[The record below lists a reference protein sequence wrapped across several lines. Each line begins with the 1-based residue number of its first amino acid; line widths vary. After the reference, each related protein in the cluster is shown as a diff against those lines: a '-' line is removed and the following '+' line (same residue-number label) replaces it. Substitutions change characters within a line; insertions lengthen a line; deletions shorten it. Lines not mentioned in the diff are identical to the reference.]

1 MVSCRLSSQFLQK
14 GWWLCLR
21 LALSKRL
28 EPHLGSQNM
37 PCRRTAD
44 VVGYHSLRVRCE
56 YLCRARALC
65 DRLWWSR
72 IHGRRHLVAPR
83 RCGTY
88 ARSRG
93 LHWRHTKP
101 ESGPQ
106 QSRVRAYEYEWVIC
120 NTLDSCRSS
129 LSSWRSVVS
138 APRRHNRTFTCVRP
152 KRIGPTGRSSRVNVS
167 VK

>member
-1 MVSCRLSSQFLQK
+1 LPDGSTTLAFDVDVIDKADIDQGLMLPGWDVSYKPDELK
-14 GWWLCLR
+14 
-21 LALSKRL
+21 
-28 EPHLGSQNM
+28 
-37 PCRRTAD
+37 
-44 VVGYHSLRVRCE
+44 SL
-56 YLCRARALC
+56 LP
-65 DRLWWSR
+65 WSR

-106 QSRVRAYEYEWVIC
+106 QSRARAYEYEWVIC